1 MLGRT
6 ASKASLQT
14 IKDLFTAEENYLI
27 ETGWIKSTDYVK
39 GKLYWKCPIK
49 GFYHAH
55 GHAVNSQKANDKDT
69 WKKQH

>member
-1 MLGRT
+1 MLGKIV
-6 ASKASLQT
+6 SKASLQT

-49 GFYHAH
+49 GFYHAL
-55 GHAVNSQKANDKDT
+55 NSQKANDRDT